1 MGVDDRMHGECAR
14 RRRQRRHASMSRRV
28 LPHALLLGFAVAY
41 GHGPAH
47 AESLKL
53 KKGMSFT
60 EARKQILEARWQP
73 DPASASRETA
83 PIGVENVLLEA
94 GISEVEFCAMD
105 QALCTFKYKK
115 ANACLRLTTQ
125 GEELEDMA
133 VLKWTYRCQQDD

>member
-1 MGVDDRMHGECAR
+1 
-14 RRRQRRHASMSRRV
+14 MSRRV

-47 AESLKL
+47 AEPLKF

-60 EARKQILEARWQP
+60 EARKQILASRWQP

-115 ANACLRLTTQ
+115 ENACLRLTTQ
-125 GEELEDMA
+125 GEELKDMA